1 MPSCLRAV
9 AHFFRLCASASLR
22 EPNPFNL
29 LRNTAAILLLALAA
43 TACHRAPDAVTFHAT
58 DNPENLAD
66 WGVFTMSNGRLA
78 PRAGLVTYE
87 LATPLF
93 SDYAQKWRTVFVPK
107 GASATY
113 DPTGPFDF
121 PVGSIITKTFYFSVP
136 AAADRPG
143 ETAEVLKVTPATYQN
158 GVTGLDLAHVRLIE
172 TRLLVRRAD
181 GWVGLPY
188 VWNADQTKATL
199 QRAGADV
206 SLTLLDDGKRT
217 NFVYSVPNA
226 NQCAGCHTLDHRTR
240 AVEPIGL
247 QARHLN
253 RTFPGAGGEINQL
266 KRLAALGYLTGVPTA
281 GIPRDADWSDAAA
294 PLDARARA
302 YLDINCAHCHSPTGP
317 ARVSGLWLDSANA
330 DPRALGVCKPPVAA
344 GNGAEGRAFDIVP
357 GDAPGSVLSHRMA
370 ITDPG
375 ARMPE
380 TGRSL
385 THAEGVALIDAW
397 IDQLKGECRVAD
409 APKFAM
415 R

>member
-1 MPSCLRAV
+1 MT
-9 AHFFRLCASASLR
+9 RL
-22 EPNPFNL
+22 FVL
-29 LRNTAAILLLALAA
+29 LFGLLLVAGCA
-43 TACHRAPDAVTFHAT
+43 RAPDAVTFHAE
-58 DNPENLAD
+58 DNPQDLAD
-66 WGVFTMSNGRLA
+66 WGLFTIQGGRLM

-93 SDYAQKWRTVFVPK
+93 SDYAQKWRTVFVPQ
-107 GASATY
+107 GTSATY

-121 PVGSIITKTFYFSVP
+121 PIGSIITKTFYFSVP

-158 GVTGLDLAHVRLIE
+158 GVTGIDLAHVRLIE
-172 TRLLVRRAD
+172 TRLLVRRAE

-188 VWNADQTKATL
+188 VWNAEQTKATL

-206 SLTLLDDGKRT
+206 PLTLLDGGKRAD
-217 NFVYSVPNA
+217 FVYSVPNA

-253 RTFPGAGGEINQL
+253 RTFPGAGGAINQL
-266 KRLAALGYLTGVPTA
+266 ERLAALGYLTGVPAA
-281 GIPRDADWSDAAA
+281 GIPRDADWSDPAA

-302 YLDINCAHCHSPTGP
+302 YLDINCAHCHSKTGP

-344 GNGAEGRAFDIVP
+344 GKGAEGRAFDIVP

-375 ARMPE
+375 AMMPE

-397 IDQLKGECRVAD
+397 IGKLKGECRVAD